1 MKRILNKFQ
10 NVKVVHQSLFIVS
23 RYFTRFKGYKANL
36 AIILMS
42 RKCVIFMEVLDELG
56 VVVGVSVEDDVGC
69 K

>member
-1 MKRILNKFQ
+1 MMMPEGRSPNY
-10 NVKVVHQSLFIVS
+10 LFIVS
-23 RYFTRFKGYKANL
+23 RYFTRFKGYNTNL

-42 RKCVIFMEVLDELG
+42 RKCVIFIEVLDELG